1 MRRNVG
7 MLGFKRG
14 NAFNDQDKDRYFSRG
29 MTRKKGGQA
38 YCRCDENPGGCVIKK
53 VVYNKKY
60 LSVIMNFFIGQNL
73 EFHDKVH
80 GNTN

>member
-1 MRRNVG
+1 

-14 NAFNDQDKDRYFSRG
+14 NAFNDQAKDRYVSRR

-53 VVYNKKY
+53 VVYNK
-60 LSVIMNFFIGQNL
+60 IFISNYEPFYWAKPG
-73 EFHDKVH
+73 VSR
-80 GNTN
+80 

>member
-29 MTRKKGGQA
+29 MTRKKGGKS

-53 VVYNKKY
+53 VVYKTIFISKY
-60 LSVIMNFFIGQNL
+60 ELFYSAKPGVSR
-73 EFHDKVH
+73 
-80 GNTN
+80 